1 MKNIDDLLNKLTIE
15 EKVALVSG
23 TDFMYTNSIPR
34 LNISSIR
41 MSDGPHGLRVQK
53 EGGDNGVNGSEIA
66 TCFPPA
72 VTIASSWNVNNSY
85 KMGEAIAEEAVHYNI
100 NILLGPG
107 VCIKRNPLCGRNFEY
122 FSEDPYLAGKMALE
136 EVKGVQSKNVG
147 VCLKHFALNNAENY
161 RFMGNSICD
170 ERAMREIYL
179 KAFEIIVK
187 EAKPHT
193 LMCAYNKINGEYC
206 SENRWLLTDVLR
218 QEWGFDGVVMSD
230 WGATHNRVKGIYS
243 GLDLEMPGDT
253 DICRK
258 WLLDA
263 IKNGSLKIEDLNKAV
278 KNILELTNRYK
289 DNLKIEEVDW
299 EKHNKLAGEIAED
312 SAVLLKN
319 DDVLPLKVTENI
331 LVVGDL
337 FEKMRYQGA
346 GSSMINPAFLS
357 TPKMAFD
364 DHKIN
369 YDFYRGYLEN
379 EIDVNKKLID
389 EVLINANRYDK
400 ILVFAG
406 LTDYVESEGCDRKNM
421 SLPSNQLE
429 LIKALIDTGKR
440 VIVIL
445 YGGSPV
451 ELPFKNKVSAI
462 LNMYLPGQNGGNATY
477 NLLFGIKS
485 PCGKLAETWVNN
497 YSDVQF
503 GNEFS
508 KSVNEIYKESIFVG
522 YRYYLTCKK
531 DVCYPFGYGLSYT
544 KFDYSNIN
552 VEEENN
558 EFKITCKI
566 TNVGKYDGAEIVQL
580 YVKYPCGVFKPIKEL
595 KGFSKVYL
603 KRNESKEVTIVLKK
617 EDLKYWNIKENNW
630 VMEGGEYELQICS
643 DCSTNR
649 LSKSVFIKGD
659 NIKNPYLNEINEIY
673 SMVDFSKVTNGVF
686 EQMSGLIIP
695 PIASKKPIT
704 LESRFTDI
712 YSASLMVK
720 ILYNAVLSVAKKDMK
735 QAKKLPKGAERDNKI
750 KGALFLKRVLES
762 NSIITMSMSGGKSFP
777 YNFAEG
783 FVNFANR
790 HLFKGIKCFCKKIK
804 VPELPKNKEKK

>member
-1 MKNIDDLLNKLTIE
+1 
-15 EKVALVSG
+15 
-23 TDFMYTNSIPR
+23 
-34 LNISSIR
+34 
-41 MSDGPHGLRVQK
+41 
-53 EGGDNGVNGSEIA
+53 
-66 TCFPPA
+66 
-72 VTIASSWNVNNSY
+72 
-85 KMGEAIAEEAVHYNI
+85 
-100 NILLGPG
+100 
-107 VCIKRNPLCGRNFEY
+107 
-122 FSEDPYLAGKMALE
+122 MALE

-421 SLPSNQLE
+421 S
-429 LIKALIDTGKR
+429 
-440 VIVIL
+440 
-445 YGGSPV
+445 
-451 ELPFKNKVSAI
+451 
-462 LNMYLPGQNGGNATY
+462 
-477 NLLFGIKS
+477 
-485 PCGKLAETWVNN
+485 
-497 YSDVQF
+497 
-503 GNEFS
+503 
-508 KSVNEIYKESIFVG
+508 
-522 YRYYLTCKK
+522 
-531 DVCYPFGYGLSYT
+531 
-544 KFDYSNIN
+544 
-552 VEEENN
+552 
-558 EFKITCKI
+558 
-566 TNVGKYDGAEIVQL
+566 
-580 YVKYPCGVFKPIKEL
+580 
-595 KGFSKVYL
+595 
-603 KRNESKEVTIVLKK
+603 
-617 EDLKYWNIKENNW
+617 
-630 VMEGGEYELQICS
+630 
-643 DCSTNR
+643 
-649 LSKSVFIKGD
+649 
-659 NIKNPYLNEINEIY
+659 
-673 SMVDFSKVTNGVF
+673 
-686 EQMSGLIIP
+686 
-695 PIASKKPIT
+695 
-704 LESRFTDI
+704 
-712 YSASLMVK
+712 
-720 ILYNAVLSVAKKDMK
+720 
-735 QAKKLPKGAERDNKI
+735 
-750 KGALFLKRVLES
+750 
-762 NSIITMSMSGGKSFP
+762 
-777 YNFAEG
+777 
-783 FVNFANR
+783 
-790 HLFKGIKCFCKKIK
+790 
-804 VPELPKNKEKK
+804 